1 MMRKLIFIFSL
12 FILSPIVCANFLDD
26 YRSSI
31 EKQCKEVNILKIK
44 KAMIEILNDD
54 KQKCK
59 GFFTQNIIQECKK
72 IECSVLYT
80 LLDEAKSKNSGNV
93 VGE

>member
-1 MMRKLIFIFSL
+1 MKKIIFFINFLIFV
-12 FILSPIVCANFLDD
+12 PIVQATFLED
-26 YRSSI
+26 YRESI
-31 EKQCKEVNILKIK
+31 EKKCKDVNILKIK

-59 GFFTQNIIQECKK
+59 GFFTQNIIQECKQ
-72 IECSVLYT
+72 IECTALYE
-80 LLDEAKSKNSGNV
+80 LLEEAKSKNSGNV